1 MATIGV
7 SGNGSFVRQASSM
20 KKLEGH
26 PVLGSELKGREGAE
40 IRGRLAQMANRRNA
54 GYNDVGVASPKR
66 CVTVPNLGRGKSA
79 EEDLPK
85 GDLETMPHAKRLSY
99 GRHNHSSAYNER
111 QVDGET
117 RYTVNIPYRSYSLKK
132 REMSNDMFK
141 RGLSNTELKDTNEF
155 NPRIDVSSSIL
166 VPRDSIVT
174 TSGLPQF
181 EMNSYADTKFT
192 SVQAKTNLSGVTMLN
207 ENEILTRIKERL
219 GLSAGASNR
228 EFVATFGD
236 LLKEK
241 DKMDKFFLAL
251 RSVAL
256 EFTAIGYFKEKIP
269 GPKSLWRWLKRFF
282 NDYMRMKTNIIP
294 KSVEESMEDRLVLEK
309 VQAKLKAGKKSEILE
324 KLNETSKSS
333 EFLRKIIE
341 MVRRVLKLAPS
352 DPQEILDALERLES
366 FVSSKGTNPDMFHDL
381 RRSGS

>member
-141 RGLSNTELKDTNEF
+141 RGQTD
-155 NPRIDVSSSIL
+155 
-166 VPRDSIVT
+166 
-174 TSGLPQF
+174 
-181 EMNSYADTKFT
+181 
-192 SVQAKTNLSGVTMLN
+192 LN
-207 ENEILTRIKERL
+207 VGGR
-219 GLSAGASNR
+219 
-228 EFVATFGD
+228 
-236 LLKEK
+236 
-241 DKMDKFFLAL
+241 
-251 RSVAL
+251 
-256 EFTAIGYFKEKIP
+256 
-269 GPKSLWRWLKRFF
+269 
-282 NDYMRMKTNIIP
+282 
-294 KSVEESMEDRLVLEK
+294 
-309 VQAKLKAGKKSEILE
+309 
-324 KLNETSKSS
+324 
-333 EFLRKIIE
+333 
-341 MVRRVLKLAPS
+341 
-352 DPQEILDALERLES
+352 
-366 FVSSKGTNPDMFHDL
+366 
-381 RRSGS
+381 